1 MNKEQLQISN
11 MKLITILLFLVFVQL
26 SFSQAPKVYDPSA
39 DAKFAIKKAVTEAD
53 SLKKHVL
60 VIVGGNWCPWCLKL
74 NKFLFEDEVL
84 DSIVKV
90 NYIVVKVNYSKENM
104 NLDILKSL
112 DFPQRFGFP
121 VLLVLN
127 TAGARIHTQ
136 DSGFLESDETYD
148 RKKMTSFLNNWSFHA
163 LMPENY
169 VKK

>member
-1 MNKEQLQISN
+1 
-11 MKLITILLFLVFVQL
+11 MKLITILLFLTIAQL
-26 SFSQAPKVYDPSA
+26 SFSQAPKIYDPTA
-39 DAKFAIKKAVTEAD
+39 DAKLALKKAVSDAD
-53 SLKKHVL
+53 SLTKHVL
-60 VIVGGNWCPWCLKL
+60 VMIGGNWCPWCLKI

-84 DSIVKV
+84 DSIVKA

-104 NLDILKSL
+104 NLDVLKSL

-121 VLLVLN
+121 VMVILN
-127 TAGARIHTQ
+127 NKGARIHTQ

-148 RKKMTSFLNNWSFHA
+148 RKKMTLFLNNWSFHA